1 MLTHL
6 SSLSPSMYLMLLL
19 PLLTVVSMIENM
31 SVSQDILDGEPPTLT
46 EVTVTIRQRSA
57 GVYNCTVS
65 NARVEDGT
73 IAVNGT
79 NVTASPGFATVM
91 LNGMIQM

>member
-1 MLTHL
+1 
-6 SSLSPSMYLMLLL
+6 
-19 PLLTVVSMIENM
+19 M

-65 NARVEDGT
+65 NTRVEDT
-73 IAVNGT
+73 INGA
-79 NVTASPGFATVM
+79 NVTASPGFATQIV
-91 LNGMIQM
+91 NGMQNERNKKQCIL